1 MKSIFKTLS
10 ICSFILNC
18 LVGQFYSDL
27 PREGIPHNL
36 DIPLNEYSTN
46 NMFSNKFNVNHGF
59 SMSMISNGK
68 SIYSVS
74 GINNQIS
81 YQLHDKLVLNANVG
95 LFMIQ
100 SPIQNENLALNQL
113 STSYDA
119 SITYKPTDNSFLQ
132 FRILNLPNHQK
143 YQNYSPFNLRFN
155 Q

>member
-1 MKSIFKTLS
+1 
-10 ICSFILNC
+10 
-18 LVGQFYSDL
+18 
-27 PREGIPHNL
+27 
-36 DIPLNEYSTN
+36 
-46 NMFSNKFNVNHGF
+46 
-59 SMSMISNGK
+59 MSMISNGK
-68 SIYSVS
+68 NMYSVS

-81 YQLHDKLVLNANVG
+81 YQLHDKLVLNANVE

-100 SPIQNENLALNQL
+100 SPIQNEKLPLNQL

>member
-1 MKSIFKTLS
+1 MKYIFKALS
-10 ICSFILNC
+10 GYSFILNC

-27 PREGIPHNL
+27 PKEGIPRNP
-36 DIPLNEYSTN
+36 DTPLNKYSAN
-46 NMFSNKFNVNHGF
+46 NIFSNKFNINYGF
-59 SMSMISNGK
+59 SMSIVSNGK
-68 SIYSVS
+68 IMHSVS

-81 YQLHDKLVLNANVG
+81 YQLHDKLVLDANIG

-100 SPIQNENLALNQL
+100 SPIQNEKLPLNQL